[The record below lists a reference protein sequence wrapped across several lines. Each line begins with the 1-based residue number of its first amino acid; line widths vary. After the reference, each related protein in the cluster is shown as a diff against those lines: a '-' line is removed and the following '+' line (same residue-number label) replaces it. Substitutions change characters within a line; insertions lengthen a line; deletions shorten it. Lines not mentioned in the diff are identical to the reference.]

1 MSLPARTGQIWPA
14 LPNDAE
20 LVVQGVRTFLHTPD
34 LGLLA
39 HSAYRTVLGITGG
52 SSTAVDDASA
62 ILAAQV
68 FGA

>member
-20 LVVQGVRTFLHTPD
+20 LVVQGVRTFLPQPD
-34 LGLLA
+34 LSQLA
-39 HSAYRTVLGITGG
+39 HSSVRTFLGITTG
-52 SSTAVDDASA
+52 SSTPDDASA
-62 ILAAQV
+62 IIASQV